1 MLADLSIEKLLVLA
15 LIGLFVLGPE
25 RLPAA
30 VSWVSDMMRRA
41 RRLVE
46 DTQRSLQ
53 RDLGPEFD
61 QLREPLR
68 ELREPL
74 QQLRNLDRP
83 SHVLGRYLTTPAQ
96 PASAEA
102 PSSSPAA
109 RPGQLG
115 IEHSERTPAGPP
127 PIDPD
132 AT

>member
-1 MLADLSIEKLLVLA
+1 MLA

-30 VSWVSDMMRRA
+30 VSWMSDTMRRI
-41 RRLVE
+41 RRVVD
-46 DTQRSLQ
+46 DTQRSLP

-68 ELREPL
+68 ELGEPL
-74 QQLRNLDRP
+74 QQLRTLNRP
-83 SHVLGRYLTTPAQ
+83 SQVLGRYLTTPAQ
-96 PASAEA
+96 PASADA
-102 PSSSPAA
+102 PPSSPAA
-109 RPGQLG
+109 RPVPLG
-115 IEHSERTPAGPP
+115 VEYRGRSSAGPP